1 MKSSASAMK
10 IRERESRF
18 IGVIEDLKA
27 EFHSQ
32 MQLIG

>member
-1 MKSSASAMK
+1 MKNG
-10 IRERESRF
+10 ERESRF